1 MKRVAFFTIQSAL
14 SISSTAYAES
24 SRSASELLPFV
35 MTIIIAGILFLLIVV
50 FFFIWNYKKN
60 SIIIEAAVKSS
71 KGNVRQNNEDNFF
84 LNGRFMAL
92 QDMDNGATLSQQC
105 MKPLQI
111 YAVCD
116 GMGGEEAGEEASF
129 IAVENLVELYSS
141 LSHGMDTD
149 VFKKWF
155 IKTSDNI
162 FQKSQDNR
170 RKSGTTIACCLWCKP
185 KLYLAHVGDSRIY
198 LFRNDKLTR
207 LTTDHSEVE
216 RMIKM
221 GLITPEEAVQHPK
234 KHIISQYLGI
244 SSTDIQLDPCI
255 VELSDFQNND
265 ILLLCSDGLTDML
278 DDNILQQIFTKAES
292 VQQAT
297 NLLVKYALKAG
308 GHDNVTVLCL
318 RYRTKKLA
326 GQKN

>member
-1 MKRVAFFTIQSAL
+1 
-14 SISSTAYAES
+14 
-24 SRSASELLPFV
+24 
-35 MTIIIAGILFLLIVV
+35 MTIIIAGILLLLIVV

-278 DDNILQQIFTKAES
+278 DDNILQQIFTKAEC